1 MFCKNPRSASSQF
14 YKTHLCVIGKTSL
27 TLYCAFQAFGG
38 AKRPGEPMAVAIEHF
53 HEKLFKL
60 PSMMKTV
67 TGRKIAL
74 ARNKL
79 MKQFAVEFA
88 GEAALSF
95 SLA

>member
-1 MFCKNPRSASSQF
+1 
-14 YKTHLCVIGKTSL
+14 
-27 TLYCAFQAFGG
+27 
-38 AKRPGEPMAVAIEHF
+38 MAVAIEHF
-53 HEKLFKL
+53 YEKLFKL